1 LKRIWSIRA
10 QLLLLV
16 LTVAVPLLGL
26 VLYSA
31 YLEVRQ
37 STKSAY
43 EVTGSVAQLTAAQVE
58 GMLADSERILADLV
72 ERPLIRAVDPN
83 QCDPIIYEMPYLFAH
98 YAGTS
103 VIDLEGNLVCS
114 SVAPNESSPTNFS
127 DRAYFQTAIETERFI
142 VSGVVRGRL
151 QDRWLTIMAYPIHDV
166 DGRLA
171 GILTVAI
178 DLIGYQAT
186 LENLSIPLEG
196 SVTILDSSGTVL
208 GRSAHA
214 DRWIGERV
222 GDSELVRRLLASMDS
237 TTRGTGLDGVER
249 LYSLTFVEGPGW
261 LVYAGI
267 PARLLYAPVQGNLI
281 RLGLVAVA
289 IVLLVSTLA
298 GYLMW
303 QLDRPVRSLVQVA
316 NEIAGGNLDSRA
328 PLLKPREFRDVA
340 IQFNRILNVNEEHR
354 AELEYH
360 ARQLQALSRMGQD
373 VAATLDLTEL
383 LQRVLEHLNRLLP
396 AENIAVFL
404 LQKEELCAVATYGPV
419 TADLLGRCLPMNNG
433 LAFQVIEQ
441 RQTVWLQ
448 GAHQAGEILDYL
460 GFDNGRAINAVLAAP
475 LQVGEKVMG
484 MLTVIHHQA
493 GAFNRDHLHL
503 IETAASWT
511 AIAVSNA
518 QLFDQARRSRE
529 QMRRLARQ
537 VVTAQEEE
545 RQRVARELHDE
556 AGQALTA
563 LKISLEL
570 SREDLPEELGEVRHQ
585 LADAAALT
593 DQTMEQIRRLAHNL
607 RPAAL
612 ETYGLDGALQALC
625 HDFESR
631 TNLPVT
637 YQASSSLSLPD
648 SVAIT
653 LYRFVQEALTNVA
666 KHAGAGAVAVRVD
679 CDDAQVRVVVHDNG
693 RGFDLNEDPGDGPVP
708 TGIGLTGMRERLD
721 LIGGWLLIQTGSGA
735 GTRLEAYVPLEEP
748 VATANNKW

>member
-1 LKRIWSIRA
+1 
-10 QLLLLV
+10 
-16 LTVAVPLLGL
+16 VPLLGL

-37 STKSAY
+37 STKSAF

-72 ERPLIRAVDPN
+72 ERPQIRAMDPD
-83 QCDPIIYEMPYLFAH
+83 QCDPIIHEMPHLFGH

-103 VIDLEGNLVCS
+103 IIDLEGNIICTSVVSNS
-114 SVAPNESSPTNFS
+114 SFSANVS
-127 DRAYFQTAIETERFI
+127 DRAYFQSVIQTERFT
-142 VSGVVRGRL
+142 VSDVVRGRL
-151 QDRWLTIMAYPIHDV
+151 QDRWLTVLAYPIHDL

-171 GILTVAI
+171 GVLAVAI
-178 DLIGYQAT
+178 DLFSYQAT

-222 GDSELVRRLLASMDS
+222 GDSELVRQMTASVDG
-237 TTRGTGLDGVER
+237 TTLGTGLDGVER
-249 LYSLTFVEGPGW
+249 LYSLTYVEGPGW
-261 LVYAGI
+261 LVYSGI
-267 PARLLYAPVQGNLI
+267 PKALLYAPVQGNLI

-289 IVLLVSTLA
+289 IVMLVSMLA
-298 GYLMW
+298 TYLMW
-303 QLDRPVRSLVQVA
+303 QIDQPVRSLVQVA
-316 NEIAGGNLDSRA
+316 NEIAGGNFDSRA

-396 AENIAVFL
+396 AEDIAVFL
-404 LQKEELCAVATYGPV
+404 LEKGELCAVATYGAG
-419 TADLLGRCLPMNNG
+419 TADLLGRCLPMSNG
-433 LAFQVIEQ
+433 LAFKVIEQ
-441 RQTVWLQ
+441 RETVWLQ
-448 GAHQAGEILDYL
+448 GAHQAGEILEHF

-475 LQVGEKVMG
+475 LQVGENVMG
-484 MLTVIHHQA
+484 MLTVIHQQA

-518 QLFDQARRSRE
+518 RLFDQARRSRE

-545 RQRVARELHDE
+545 RRRVARELHDE

-563 LKISLEL
+563 LKISLEI
-570 SREDLPEELGEVRHQ
+570 SREDLPEELREVRRQ

-637 YQASSSLSLPD
+637 YQATSSLSLPD
-648 SVAIT
+648 TVAIT
-653 LYRFVQEALTNVA
+653 LYRFIQEALTNVA
-666 KHAGAGAVAVRVD
+666 KHAGASEVVVGVE
-679 CDDAQVRVVVHDNG
+679 CDDAHVRVVIRDNG
-693 RGFDLNEDPGDGPVP
+693 RGFDLIDGPDDGANL
-708 TGIGLTGMRERLD
+708 TGIGLAGMRERLD
-721 LIGGWLLIQTGSGA
+721 LIGGWLLIQTGLGA
-735 GTRLEAYVPLEEP
+735 GTQLEAYVPLEEP
-748 VATANNKW
+748 VATSI